1 MRKKV
6 TTLKMLS
13 SDIWPVKKNTSETS
27 LKGNLERT
35 SFLLSMFYLDQS
47 IMGIEPKVGEIRYE
61 K

>member
-13 SDIWPVKKNTSETS
+13 SDIWPVKKNTSETN

-47 IMGIEPKVGEIRYE
+47 ITGIEPKVGEIRYE